1 MTLGE
6 RVRMI
11 RKRKGITQT
20 ELAAAMR
27 VAQSHMSK
35 IEGNVVAPKAET
47 ILKIAKALDVPVSE
61 LIGV

>member
-20 ELAAAMR
+20 ELAAAMH

-61 LIGV
+61 LIGA

>member
-35 IEGNVVAPKAET
+35 IEGNVVAQKAET

-61 LIGV
+61 LIGA

>member
-20 ELAAAMR
+20 ELAAAMH
-27 VAQSHMSK
+27 VAQSRMSK

-47 ILKIAKALDVPVSE
+47 ILKIAKALDVPLSE
-61 LIGV
+61 LIGA

>member
-35 IEGNVVAPKAET
+35 IEGNIVAPKPET
-47 ILKIAKALDVPVSE
+47 ILKIAKALDVPLSE
-61 LIGV
+61 LIGA

>member
-20 ELAAAMR
+20 ELAAAMH

-35 IEGNVVAPKAET
+35 IEGNVNMPKAET

>member
-27 VAQSHMSK
+27 VAQSHMNK

-61 LIGV
+61 LIGA